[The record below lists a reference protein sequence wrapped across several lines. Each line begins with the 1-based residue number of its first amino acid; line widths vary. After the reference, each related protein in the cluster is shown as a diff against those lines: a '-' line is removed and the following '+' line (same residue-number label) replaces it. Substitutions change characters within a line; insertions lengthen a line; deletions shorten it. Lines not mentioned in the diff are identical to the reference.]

1 MWILSVFVIYLI
13 ALAAIGAYCM
23 RFNRTLDDFVL
34 GGRRMGVWGTAISAQ
49 ASDMSAWLLVG
60 LPAAAYVTGLSAI
73 WIAIGCTVG
82 IIFNWVVVAPRL
94 RRESERYGALT
105 IPDYLAGRYGGGRA
119 PWVRIAAVLVILL
132 AYATYIA
139 SQFIAAGK
147 VFATTFGHVDTPW
160 GAVSITYH
168 WGMLIGVGI
177 IMLYTIMGGF
187 LAVSWT
193 DLAQGILMV
202 LTLVVLP
209 IVGLIA
215 LGSLAVMGDKLHAFN
230 PDILGLAGKLNEDK
244 VFISASGTG
253 FWMGVVLGNLSWGL
267 GYPGQPHIL
276 VRFMALK
283 DPRKMRR
290 AAIIGIVWSVLA
302 MTGAIFVGLVGRAT
316 LGQLGDADRVMPS
329 LALKLMHPGIA
340 GVMIAGAIA
349 AMMSTVDSQLL
360 VAASAV
366 EQDIYIRLLGGKV
379 RGRRAVWIGRITI
392 GVLGAAALPIAWSGA
407 SVLDKVF
414 DAWGLLGAGLGPV
427 VAMGLLTRRA
437 NRHGAVAGI
446 IAGAS
451 VVYFW
456 GNIAPIIHAKWLF
469 GTGLIPGF
477 VLNLALIWVVSLVTG
492 KPDDQADSASSSGGG
507 V

>member
-1 MWILSVFVIYLI
+1 M
-13 ALAAIGAYCM
+13 
-23 RFNRTLDDFVL
+23 
-34 GGRRMGVWGTAISAQ
+34 
-49 ASDMSAWLLVG
+49 
-60 LPAAAYVTGLSAI
+60 
-73 WIAIGCTVG
+73 
-82 IIFNWVVVAPRL
+82 VAPRL

-105 IPDYLAGRYGGGRA
+105 IPDYLAGRYGGGRVQ
-119 PWVRIAAVLVILL
+119 WVRIAAVLVVLL

-147 VFATTFGHVDTPW
+147 IFATTFGHVDTPW
-160 GAVSITYH
+160 GVLSITYH
-168 WGMLIGVGI
+168 WGMFIGVGI
-177 IMLYTIMGGF
+177 IVLYTVMGGF

-193 DLAQGILMV
+193 DLAQGMLMV
-202 LTLVVLP
+202 LTVVVLP

-215 LGSLAVMGDKLHAFN
+215 LGGLAVMGDKLHAFN
-230 PDILGLAGKLNEDK
+230 PDILGLAGKMETGVL
-244 VFISASGTG
+244 IGARGTG
-253 FWMGVVLGNLSWGL
+253 FWVGVVLGNLSWGL

-283 DPRKMRR
+283 DPRKMRQ

-316 LGQLGDADRVMPS
+316 LGQLADKDHVMPS

-379 RGRRAVWIGRITI
+379 RGRSAVWIGRITI
-392 GVLGAAALPIAWSGA
+392 GVLGAAALPIAWGGA

-437 NRHGAVAGI
+437 NRHGAVVGM
-446 IAGAS
+446 IAGAA

-456 GNIAPIIHAKWLF
+456 DKIGPIIHAEWLF

-477 VLNLALIWVVSLVTG
+477 VLSLVLIWLVSLATARPG
-492 KPDDQADSASSSGGG
+492 DQAAGASSSVGG